1 MPREDEKRFVG
12 EVIEVLRGPE
22 FRVRLENGK
31 EILAHSCG
39 KMRRKKIKIILS
51 DKVVVSMFLQYD
63 TNRGIIVE
71 REGFRKKRTDDL
83 GDGTAKDRK
92 RK

>member
-1 MPREDEKRFVG
+1 MPKEDEKRFIG

-51 DKVVVSMFLQYD
+51 DKVVVAMSLHYD

-71 REGFRKKRTDDL
+71 REGFRRRRPEDSKE
-83 GDGTAKDRK
+83 GPAKWK
-92 RK
+92 PQK

>member
-1 MPREDEKRFVG
+1 MPKEDERRFIG

-22 FRVRLENGK
+22 FRIRLENGK

-39 KMRRKKIKIILS
+39 RMRRKKIKIILS
-51 DKVVVSMFLQYD
+51 DKVVVSMFLKYD

-71 REGFRKKRTDDL
+71 REGFRKRRI
-83 GDGTAKDRK
+83 GDTA
-92 RK
+92 